1 MAIKNTLNCY
11 DSRGAGPMQS
21 YLLYDWHGK
30 LKWVYLL
37 GVYLV
42 DPLYENVFLKGQKKA
57 VINGPPC
64 KS

>member
-1 MAIKNTLNCY
+1 
-11 DSRGAGPMQS
+11 MQS
-21 YLLYDWHGK
+21 YLLYDWHGR

-42 DPLYENVFLKGQKKA
+42 DPLYENEFLKGKKKA

-64 KS
+64 KT